1 MWATNSDDGI
11 PNGFNLIL
19 LDDQNYDMHAHIS
32 TSIWDYMKNSL
43 GSEKVY
49 DIATFKVVDVAGNE
63 RPVQSPLCIMF
74 TPETT
79 VHEVPDINSSIP
91 KMKFNLLQLQQIYE
105 DYRHYVENA
114 TFANDIIGVL
124 ENMQSLIFDNQ
135 ISGPEPMI
143 KFWIGD
149 GR

>member
-1 MWATNSDDGI
+1 
-11 PNGFNLIL
+11 
-19 LDDQNYDMHAHIS
+19 MHAHIS

-43 GSEKVY
+43 GIEKVY

-63 RPVQSPLCIMF
+63 RPIQSPLCIMF

-105 DYRHYVENA
+105 DYRHYVEDA
-114 TFANDIIGVL
+114 TFANG
-124 ENMQSLIFDNQ
+124 
-135 ISGPEPMI
+135 MI
-143 KFWIGD
+143 YITTFYNKGWIGF
-149 GR
+149 